1 MAKGIPYV
9 ISAPS
14 GGGKSSLIAKLLQR
28 FPGLTY
34 SISATTRPPRG
45 DEKDGVHYYFKTR
58 DQFQEMI
65 RNGELAEW
73 NEVHGNFYGTPKGPV
88 DAILSS
94 GNSVILDLDVFGKP
108 NFDKVYP
115 DAVGILIVPP
125 NLEELE
131 RRLRGRGTDPEEVI
145 QVRLKN
151 AIEELV
157 FAETNGKYEHTIV
170 NDDFNRALDELVQI
184 VGKQR

>member
-1 MAKGIPYV
+1 MSKKGIPYV

-28 FPGLTY
+28 FPNLTY
-34 SISATTRPPRG
+34 SVSATTRPPRG

-58 DQFQEMI
+58 DEFQEMI

-73 NEVHGNFYGTPKGPV
+73 NEVHGNFYGTPRGPV
-88 DAILSS
+88 DAILGS
-94 GNSVILDLDVFGKP
+94 GNSAILDLDVFGKP
-108 NFDKVYP
+108 NFDKAYP
-115 DAVGILIVPP
+115 EAVGILIVPP
-125 NLEELE
+125 NLEVLE

-145 QVRLKN
+145 QLRLKN

-157 FAETNGKYEHTIV
+157 FAETNGKYEHTVV
-170 NDDFNRALDELVQI
+170 NDDFERAFEELAGI
-184 VGKQR
+184 VGR